1 MLSGDKLD
9 RSLFISQPANEKSL
23 SDEALDVGI
32 IWYFNAIFDKIG

>member
-9 RSLFISQPANEKSL
+9 LSLFICQPANEKSL
-23 SDEALDVGI
+23 SEGALDAGI